1 MADAPWAGSQPERRP
16 ELSSCPPGYQN
27 LPARSVAEDPEML
40 QLQDKIA
47 VITGSSSGIGLAT
60 AKTFLRAG
68 AVVLGVDLTPPPAD
82 FAEAKAFDALQL
94 DLTSPGASERVI
106 AEAMARHGRVDV
118 LVNNAGIGNSRP
130 VLDTS
135 DEDLAR
141 YLSVNIAAPF
151 ALCRSAIS

>member
-1 MADAPWAGSQPERRP
+1 S
-16 ELSSCPPGYQN
+16 
-27 LPARSVAEDPEML
+27 
-40 QLQDKIA
+40 K
-47 VITGSSSGIGLAT
+47 
-60 AKTFLRAG
+60 
-68 AVVLGVDLTPPPAD
+68 
-82 FAEAKAFDALQL
+82 
-94 DLTSPGASERVI
+94 RVI

-151 ALCRSAIS
+151 ALCRSAISVMRGRGGNIINIASVFGMLGTSRASAYAAT